1 MKVLD
6 FLKKS
11 STRNLISV
19 IILIAIIVAVVVIYK
34 KRIERF
40 ASPSSDNSANVATV
54 SYYYL
59 PKCPY
64 CVAFSDEWAKFEA
77 TADPSLIKAVSVDAS
92 EDSNKKLVASEG
104 ISGYPTIRIT
114 KDDNTIDY
122 KGARTA
128 SALIDYVSNL

>member
-6 FLKKS
+6 FLKKT
-11 STRNLISV
+11 STRNVISV
-19 IILIAIIVAVVVIYK
+19 LILIAIIVAVVVIYK

-40 ASPSSDNSANVATV
+40 ASPSADSENVAVVT
-54 SYYYL
+54 YYYL

-77 TADPSLIKAVSVDAS
+77 TSDPSLIKAVSIDAS

-104 ISGYPTIRIT
+104 ISGYPTIRIV
-114 KDDNTIDY
+114 KDGNSMDY
-122 KGARTA
+122 KGDRKA
-128 SALIDYVSNL
+128 SALIDYVANL